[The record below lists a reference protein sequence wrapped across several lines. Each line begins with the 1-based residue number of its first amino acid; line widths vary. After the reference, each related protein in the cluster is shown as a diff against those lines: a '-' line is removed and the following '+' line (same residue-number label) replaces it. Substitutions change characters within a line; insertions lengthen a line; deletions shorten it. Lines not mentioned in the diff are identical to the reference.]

1 MIGIILMNKY
11 LWKIYKNNFD
21 TPAKIFIHNL
31 MDKLVFFILQGFEV
45 MQNGIRMDC
54 MLRQKVCVLNIVTN
68 LKVLL
73 PGVEIWQSIQ

>member
-1 MIGIILMNKY
+1 
-11 LWKIYKNNFD
+11 
-21 TPAKIFIHNL
+21 
-31 MDKLVFFILQGFEV
+31 

-54 MLRQKVCVLNIVTN
+54 MLRQKVCELNMLTN